1 MIILL
6 IKITD
11 NGKLNDRTTSFGA
24 MHLSSTRTL
33 YKATRVL
40 STKPGQK
47 YMTSIDMDYL
57 ATAETNPILEN
68 SLGFGALTT

>member
-1 MIILL
+1 
-6 IKITD
+6 
-11 NGKLNDRTTSFGA
+11 

>member
-1 MIILL
+1 MTEPHHLVLCIYLL
-6 IKITD
+6 QEHYI
-11 NGKLNDRTTSFGA
+11 
-24 MHLSSTRTL
+24 
-33 YKATRVL
+33 KATRVL

-47 YMTSIDMDYL
+47 YMTGIDMDYL